1 MQLEGGEGWEGSE
14 MGKRMQLEG
23 GEGWEGSEM
32 GKRMQ
37 LEGGEG
43 WEGSEMDKRM
53 QLEVCEMSLV
63 NLQVCWVPP
72 VRQGPQRGVG

>member
-14 MGKRMQLEG
+14 MG
-23 GEGWEGSEM
+23 
-32 GKRMQ
+32 
-37 LEGGEG
+37 
-43 WEGSEMDKRM
+43 KRM